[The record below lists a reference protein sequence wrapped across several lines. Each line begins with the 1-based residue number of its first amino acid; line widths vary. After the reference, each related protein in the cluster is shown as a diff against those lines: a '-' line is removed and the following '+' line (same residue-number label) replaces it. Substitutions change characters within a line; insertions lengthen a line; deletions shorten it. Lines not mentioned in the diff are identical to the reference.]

1 MVKFIENELQNIRKE
16 SIQMWSLVF
25 DQLKTVC
32 ESLPSNDKDR
42 AWDVLIREKRVNASE
57 LKLDCD
63 VEDFLVLYNPV
74 AIDLRFVLAMYKIN
88 SDLERIGDFAENIAR
103 FVIKCEEAID
113 AELLKKLRYTEMVEQ
128 VLDMLETSREAM
140 VSDDIKL
147 ANSIF
152 AMDNVVDEIN
162 SNVTPILADY
172 VKQHP
177 DKTALAL
184 DLKSVFLRIERA
196 GDHVT
201 NLAEEIVFYIDAE
214 VLKHRNS
221 HSKNDEA
228 LMHKIKERG
237 GIDVEGAE
245 S

>member
-16 SIQMWSLVF
+16 SIQMWALVY
-25 DQLKTVC
+25 DQLSTVC
-32 ESLPSNDKDR
+32 EALPTLDKDK

-74 AIDLRFVLAMYKIN
+74 AIDLRFVLAMYKVN
-88 SDLERIGDFAENIAR
+88 NDLERIGDFAENIAR
-103 FVIKCEEAID
+103 FIIRCDDEID
-113 AELLKKLRYTEMVEQ
+113 AQLLSDLHFTEMAEQ
-128 VLDMLETSREAM
+128 VLDMLQTSREAM
-140 VSDDIKL
+140 EKDDLGL

-152 AMDNVVDEIN
+152 AMDNKVDEIN
-162 SNVTPILADY
+162 ANVTPVLAEY

-177 DKTALAL
+177 EKTAFAL

-196 GDHVT
+196 GDHIT

-214 VLKHRNS
+214 VLKHRAS
-221 HSKNDEA
+221 HSKGDEA

-237 GIDVEGAE
+237 GEVSDL
-245 S
+245 

>member
-16 SIQMWSLVF
+16 SIQMWSLVY
-25 DQLKTVC
+25 DQFQAVC
-32 ESLPSNDKDR
+32 EALPTGDKDK

-103 FVIKCEEAID
+103 FIIKCEETID
-113 AELLKKLRYTEMVEQ
+113 GELLKKLRFVEMVGQ
-128 VLDMLETSREAM
+128 VLDMLDTSREAM
-140 VSDDIKL
+140 VKDDLKL

-162 SNVTPILADY
+162 ANVTPVLEEYI
-172 VKQHP
+172 KEHP

-214 VLKHRNS
+214 VLKHSNS

-237 GIDVEGAE
+237 GVDTNE
-245 S
+245 

>member
-1 MVKFIENELQNIRKE
+1 MVKFIENELDNIRKE
-16 SIQMWSLVF
+16 SIKMWSLVYEQF
-25 DQLKTVC
+25 SAVC
-32 ESLPSNDKDR
+32 EAVNTGDKEK

-103 FVIKCEEAID
+103 FVIKSDENAID
-113 AELLKKLRYTEMVEQ
+113 AELLKKLRFDEMSGQ
-128 VLDMLETSREAM
+128 VLKMILTSKEAM
-140 VSDDIKL
+140 ENDDIQL

-152 AMDNVVDEIN
+152 VMDNLVDEIN
-162 SNVTPILADY
+162 ANVTPVLAEY
-172 VKQHP
+172 IKEHP
-177 DKTALAL
+177 EKTAFAL

-201 NLAEEIVFYIDAE
+201 NMAEEIVFYIDAE
-214 VLKHRNS
+214 VLKHS
-221 HSKNDEA
+221 AIHSKNDEA
-228 LMHKIKERG
+228 LLHKIKER
-237 GIDVEGAE
+237 EG
-245 S
+245 

>member
-16 SIQMWSLVF
+16 SINMWSLVY
-25 DQLKTVC
+25 DQFKTVC
-32 ESLPSNDKDR
+32 ETVATGDKEK
-42 AWDVLIREKRVNASE
+42 AWDVLLREKRVNASE

-103 FVIKCEEAID
+103 FVIKAEDGGVD
-113 AELLKKLRYTEMVEQ
+113 ADLLKKLRFEEMVNQ
-128 VLDMLETSREAM
+128 VLVMLDTSKEAM
-140 VSDDIKL
+140 VKDDIRL

-152 AMDNVVDEIN
+152 AMDNLVDEIN
-162 SNVTPILADY
+162 ANVTPVLADFI
-172 VKQHP
+172 KEHP

-214 VLKHRNS
+214 VLKHS
-221 HSKNDEA
+221 STHSQDYEA
-228 LMHKIKERG
+228 VMHKIKERE
-237 GIDVEGAE
+237 V
-245 S
+245 

>member
-16 SIQMWSLVF
+16 SLQMWALVYEQF
-25 DQLKTVC
+25 QTVC
-32 ESLPSNDKDR
+32 EALPAGDKEK

-103 FVIKCEEAID
+103 FIIKNDVAID
-113 AELLKKLRYTEMVEQ
+113 SELLKKLRFNEMVNQ
-128 VLDMLETSREAM
+128 VLDMLNTSREAM
-140 VSDDIKL
+140 EKDDLRL

-152 AMDNVVDEIN
+152 AKDNVVDEIN
-162 SNVTPILADY
+162 ANVTPVLADY
-172 VKQHP
+172 IKAHP
-177 DKTALAL
+177 DKTALVL

-214 VLKHRNS
+214 VLKHNAS

-228 LMHKIKERG
+228 LTHKIKER
-237 GIDVEGAE
+237 EGF
-245 S
+245 SDKK

>member
-1 MVKFIENELQNIRKE
+1 
-16 SIQMWSLVF
+16 MWALVY
-25 DQLKTVC
+25 DQLSTVC
-32 ESLPSNDKDR
+32 EALPTGNKEK

-103 FVIKCEEAID
+103 FVIKCDETVD
-113 AELLKKLRYTEMVEQ
+113 GELLKKLRFTEMTEQ
-128 VLDMLETSREAM
+128 VLDMLQTSRDAM
-140 VSDDIKL
+140 EKDDLRL

-152 AMDNVVDEIN
+152 AMDNIVDEIN
-162 SNVTPILADY
+162 ANVTPVLAEY
-172 VKQHP
+172 IAAHP
-177 DKTALAL
+177 EKTALAL

-196 GDHVT
+196 GDHIT

-214 VLKHRNS
+214 VLKHRAS

-228 LMHKIKERG
+228 LMHKIKEK
-237 GIDVEGAE
+237 

>member
-1 MVKFIENELQNIRKE
+1 MVKFIENELQSIRKE
-16 SIQMWSLVF
+16 SLQMWSLVY
-25 DQLKTVC
+25 DQFQTVC
-32 ESLPSNDKDR
+32 EALPTGDKDK

-103 FVIKCEEAID
+103 FVIKSEENVD
-113 AELLKKLRYTEMVEQ
+113 SSLLEKLRFVEMVGQ
-128 VLDMLETSREAM
+128 VLDMLETSRRAM
-140 VSDDIKL
+140 EHDDMKL
-147 ANSIF
+147 ANTIF

-162 SNVTPILADY
+162 ANVTPTLAEY
-172 VKQHP
+172 VKEHP

-201 NLAEEIVFYIDAE
+201 NLAEEIIFYIDAE
-214 VLKHRNS
+214 VLKHSAS

-228 LMHKIKERG
+228 LVHKIKERSG
-237 GIDVEGAE
+237 VEE
-245 S
+245 K

>member
-16 SIQMWSLVF
+16 SLQMWSLVY
-25 DQLKTVC
+25 DQLQAVS
-32 ESLPSNDKDR
+32 EALPTGDKEK

-103 FVIKCEEAID
+103 FIIKSEAPLD
-113 AELLKKLRYTEMVEQ
+113 GELLDKLRFMEMVGQ
-128 VLDMLETSREAM
+128 VLDMLNTSKEAM
-140 VSDDIKL
+140 EKDDLKL

-162 SNVTPILADY
+162 ASVTPVLTEYI
-172 VKQHP
+172 KQHP
-177 DKTALAL
+177 DQTAQAL
-184 DLKSVFLRIERA
+184 DLKSVFLRVERA

-201 NLAEEIVFYIDAE
+201 NIAEEIVFYIDAE
-214 VLKHRNS
+214 VLKHSSS
-221 HSKNDEA
+221 HSKSDEA
-228 LMHKIKERG
+228 MLHKIKERG
-237 GIDVEGAE
+237 GVPDNE
-245 S
+245 

>member
-1 MVKFIENELQNIRKE
+1 MVKFIETELQNIRKE
-16 SIQMWSLVF
+16 SIQMWSLVYE
-25 DQLKTVC
+25 QLSTVC
-32 ESLPSNDKDR
+32 EAVPAGDKEK

-103 FVIKCEEAID
+103 FVIKCSETID
-113 AELLKKLRYTEMVEQ
+113 SELLRKLRFEEMVKQ
-128 VLDMLETSREAM
+128 VLAMLETSREAM
-140 VSDDIKL
+140 VKDDLQL

-152 AMDNVVDEIN
+152 AMDNLVDEIN
-162 SNVTPILADY
+162 ANVTPVLTDY
-172 VKQHP
+172 VKEHP

-214 VLKHRNS
+214 VLKHS
-221 HSKNDEA
+221 AAHSKNDEA
-228 LMHKIKERG
+228 LMHKIKERQQ
-237 GIDVEGAE
+237 
-245 S
+245 